1 MKIIDIQRFIDSI
14 NFLNEA
20 MSLND
25 LRKKLIQ
32 DEKGE
37 GKSLIISKNEQK
49 WNDKNKNHLIKIL
62 NLVVGKDRE
71 DDLKSLTSFDT
82 TPYFDNKELKP
93 KSLSDDL
100 GRKISAV
107 KQRVAYSLA
116 NGDNVISNQY
126 EMMEIK
132 NGVEVYAVYTPIANA
147 TLTHKI
153 LRTETQPSWCIASSS
168 APYYW
173 SFYKLYN
180 AYCPAV
186 FIVAQKLPDGTYN
199 DMKYELKC
207 NPNKTWDFAT
217 YEWITLPKLVDEWR
231 NPIQSERTYKETS
244 LFKNFDITLQ
254 ELTNTIRKLMKTDK
268 AKSFS
273 ENFGMDMMLKFKNKI
288 KKNKNDEERI
298 EFLIK
303 ACQNGLLNKFYKQ
316 IKKDERE
323 FFIERLIEYNT
334 LFENDVVNLE
344 QKSNKKAILNLAKN
358 KRCTSRY
365 SLEWAI
371 ENFEEDVVK
380 KVIFSLEEPRLNS
393 GTLDMLWKNKLEE
406 SASIIMRTVLADKIS
421 FETDILEPI
430 LFYKKEEYLK
440 PVLKLLK
447 KHNKIRNRT
456 LAVLLKYKKGQYT
469 KSILK
474 KLAEKKDDDVIRTVI
489 DFIFYKIDKKYI
501 NHFLEIIKE
510 KNPFALETSD
520 LMSILIKNNMSE
532 QIMWC
537 LENCN
542 YIGYFN
548 FKGREKLYEEMLQY
562 NDNEIFER
570 YFHLV
575 IDYFN
580 ERRSRDNN
588 RLFETLI
595 KKGLRIN
602 DEKKK
607 KIMSKIIFDKGDS
620 YYQNLLFLS
629 SIPYGNDNTLKYV
642 IKRLEEKFNNGY
654 HDELYNK
661 RNVIYQLETHYRDD
675 MIDYIKKN
683 HPSLLEEN

>member
-14 NFLNEA
+14 SFLNEA

-25 LRKKLIQ
+25 LRKKIIQ

-37 GKSLIISKNEQK
+37 GKSLKISKKEQK
-49 WNDKNKNHLIKIL
+49 WYDENKNHLIKNL
-62 NLVVGKDRE
+62 NLVVGKDKE

-82 TPYFDNKELKP
+82 TPYFFNKELTP

-107 KQRVAYSLA
+107 RQRVAYSIA
-116 NGDNVISNQY
+116 NGDNSISNQY
-126 EMMEIK
+126 EMMEMK
-132 NGVEVYAVYTPIANA
+132 NGVEVYAVYTPIANV

-173 SFYKLYN
+173 SYYKLYN

-199 DMKYELKC
+199 DLKYELKC

-217 YEWITLPKLVDEWR
+217 YDWITLPKLVDEWR

-244 LFKNFDITLQ
+244 PFKNFDITLQ
-254 ELTNTIRKLMKTDK
+254 ELTNTIRELMKTDK

-273 ENFGMDMMLKFKNKI
+273 ENFGMDMLLKFKNKI
-288 KKNKNDEERI
+288 KNNKNNEERI

-303 ACQNGLLNKFYKQ
+303 ACQSGLLNKFYKQ

-323 FFIERLIEYNT
+323 FFIDRLIEYNT
-334 LFENDVVNLE
+334 LFENDVENLE

-358 KRCTSRY
+358 KRCTSIY
-365 SLEWAI
+365 SLKWAI

-421 FETDILEPI
+421 FDYDILEPI

-447 KHNKIRNRT
+447 KHNKINEKT
-456 LAVLLKYKKGQYT
+456 LEILLKYKKGQYT

-474 KLAEKKDDDVIRTVI
+474 ILENKKELNVATLNALIKSKKLKYVPEVIEKMAEKKDVDVTGTVNG
-489 DFIFYKIDKKYI
+489 FIFYKIDKKYI
-501 NHFLEIIKE
+501 NYFLEKIKE
-510 KNPFALETSD
+510 KNPFELETFD
-520 LMSILIKNNMSE
+520 LMSRLIKNNMSE
-532 QIMWC
+532 QIM
-537 LENCN
+537 
-542 YIGYFN
+542 
-548 FKGREKLYEEMLQY
+548 
-562 NDNEIFER
+562 
-570 YFHLV
+570 
-575 IDYFN
+575 
-580 ERRSRDNN
+580 
-588 RLFETLI
+588 
-595 KKGLRIN
+595 
-602 DEKKK
+602 
-607 KIMSKIIFDKGDS
+607 
-620 YYQNLLFLS
+620 
-629 SIPYGNDNTLKYV
+629 
-642 IKRLEEKFNNGY
+642 
-654 HDELYNK
+654 
-661 RNVIYQLETHYRDD
+661 
-675 MIDYIKKN
+675 
-683 HPSLLEEN
+683 